1 MQPAWA
7 GQAAFSRAIGSS
19 LLQADTWRR
28 YAPVVAAYGLSRAV
42 VVLAAV
48 VVEAGLI
55 GSNPRLVHG
64 DPAPILGSLTTW
76 DGDWFLHIAQGG
88 YHLEPKPGSSYLDY
102 AFFPLYPALVHL
114 LSMMAPQFLALAAV
128 ALNWVLFGI
137 ALALLVR
144 LARPIL
150 GEARAIRAAALLAIS
165 PFSFVYAMAYS
176 EPLTLVL
183 VVIAFLFS
191 ERRQPLS
198 TGIAFALA
206 SLTRAQAAF
215 YLIPLALASK
225 LSGPKRLRW
234 VALGLGPL
242 ATLAYLGWVAL
253 FTGHL
258 NGYFASYAAWGRN
271 SGGAAAGAG
280 SVGQAI
286 NGPLAYYFAI
296 LLVCLVVAVG
306 LFVFVRVDRIPLAYV
321 AIPAISL
328 VMLLVSGSLE
338 AIGRVVLLAFPYYW
352 ILASR
357 QHIAWRKGWPILS
370 ICLLAYFS
378 ALTFAGWW
386 IP

>member
-1 MQPAWA
+1 MQPVWA
-7 GQAAFSRAIGSS
+7 GSTAASRAIGWS

-76 DGDWFLHIAQGG
+76 DGDWFLQIARSG
-88 YHLEPKPGSSYLDY
+88 YHLEPEPGSGYLDY
-102 AFFPLYPALVHL
+102 AFFPLYPVLVRVL
-114 LSMMAPQFLALAAV
+114 AIAGPQFLALIAV
-128 ALNWVLFGI
+128 AVNWVLFAI

-144 LARPIL
+144 LARPYL
-150 GEARAIRAAALLAIS
+150 GEARAIRAAALLAIF

-183 VVIAFLFS
+183 VVVAFLAA
-191 ERRQPLS
+191 ERRQPLR
-198 TGIAFALA
+198 TGLAFALA
-206 SLTRAQAAF
+206 SLSRAQAAF
-215 YLIPLALASK
+215 YLIPLALASR
-225 LSGPKRLRW
+225 LSGPNRLRW
-234 VALGLGPL
+234 LALGLGPI
-242 ATLAYLGWVAL
+242 ATLGYLGWVAF

-280 SVGQAI
+280 SVGQAM

-296 LLVCLVVAVG
+296 LMVCLVVAVG
-306 LFVFVRVDRIPLAYV
+306 LFVFIRADRIPLQYV

-328 VMLLVSGSLE
+328 AMLLVSGNLE
-338 AIGRVVLLAFPYYW
+338 AIGRVVLLAFPYSW

-357 QHIAWRKGWPILS
+357 QHIVWRVGWPILS
-370 ICLLAYFS
+370 ICLLAFFS